1 MSTHSTTPDTA
12 DAAAEYLLGD
22 AVRPKP
28 RARKTQRQVERATR
42 KQEALTM
49 RLAGLSNRTIATRL
63 GVHPSTV
70 YAWIKDAIAAIPKE
84 EADELRALELER
96 LDAMFYAIWRDV
108 IAGDTKAIDVG
119 LRIMTR
125 RAHLLNLDASH
136 AASMEAVESL
146 LDRLVLGSE
155 G

>member
-1 MSTHSTTPDTA
+1 MSAITPDTA
-12 DAAAEYLLGD
+12 DLATEYLLGD
-22 AVRPKP
+22 KP
-28 RARKTQRQVERATR
+28 RRITKTVKRAVKATR
-42 KQEALTM
+42 IQEALTM
-49 RLAGLSNRTIATRL
+49 RLAGVSTRTIAARM

-70 YAWIKDAIAAIPKE
+70 YAWVRDAIAAIPQE
-84 EADELRALELER
+84 EADQLRVLELER
-96 LDAMFYAIWRDV
+96 LDAMFYAVWMDARG
-108 IAGDTKAIDVG
+108 GDTKAIDVA

-136 AASMEAVESL
+136 VAGLQAVESL